1 MIFASTSPRARGFV
15 AAGLFSVLTFAPAL
29 LHGQQEVHGR
39 KYKPPPATAHI
50 VVTVQKGFNGK
61 PLVNAAVIFHATKGD
76 GDTGNMEVKTNNEGQ
91 AVMDFIE
98 AGSHVTVQVIA
109 NGFATDA
116 EEFDVTTDD
125 KNLLVKMQRPQAQV
139 SQYQNNEGKDATV
152 QPGVQERAKPAP
164 PSPAT
169 AATGP
174 TH

>member
-1 MIFASTSPRARGFV
+1 MIFASASLRARGFA
-15 AAGLFSVLTFAPAL
+15 AAGLLFSLTLSPAVLF
-29 LHGQQEVHGR
+29 GQQEAHGR
-39 KYKPPPATAHI
+39 KYTPPPATAHI
-50 VVTVQKGFNGK
+50 VVTVEKNFNGK
-61 PLVNAAVIFHATKGD
+61 VMENAAVIFHAVKNGK
-76 GDTGNMEVKTNNEGQ
+76 DTGNMEVKTNTQGE
-91 AVMDFIE
+91 ATMDFIE

>member
-1 MIFASTSPRARGFV
+1 V
-15 AAGLFSVLTFAPAL
+15 PAL
-29 LHGQQEVHGR
+29 LRGQQESHGR

-50 VVTVQKGFNGK
+50 VVTVQKDFNGK

-76 GDTGNMEVKTNNEGQ
+76 GDTGNMEIKTNNQGQ
-91 AVMDFIE
+91 AIMDFIE
-98 AGSHVTVQVIA
+98 AGSHVTVQIIA

-116 EEFDVTTDD
+116 EEFDVTTED
-125 KNLLVKMQRPQAQV
+125 KNVLVKMKHPQAQV
-139 SQYQNNEGKDATV
+139 SGYQDNEGKPAQT
-152 QPGVQERAKPAP
+152 QPGVQEREKPVLA